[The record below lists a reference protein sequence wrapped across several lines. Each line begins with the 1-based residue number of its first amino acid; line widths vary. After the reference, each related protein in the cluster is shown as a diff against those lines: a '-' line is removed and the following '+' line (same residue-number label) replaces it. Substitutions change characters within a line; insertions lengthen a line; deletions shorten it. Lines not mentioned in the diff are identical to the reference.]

1 MTANLINFYSAKATD
16 AHYNR
21 MDTETKRYNQ
31 VLENLKTRELNEVNR
46 HNLITESI
54 SQMSANTAAKVAQV
68 QAYSAQEMAKYNRMM
83 ANIQQQRAD
92 WQERIDTI
100 RAEETE
106 RYNRVQADLEQQR
119 IDQYERLTTAAQAES
134 KRHNEVTEAQGWTN
148 SIFKGIEAITGA
160 AGIIIGKGGV
170 SGLLKAS

>member
-1 MTANLINFYSAKATD
+1 MTANLINYYSAKAAD

-31 VLENLKTRELNEVNR
+31 ALENLKTRELNEVNR

-68 QAYSAQEMAKYNRMM
+68 QAYSAQELAKYNSMM

-100 RAEETE
+100 KAEETE
-106 RYNRVQADLEQQR
+106 RYNRVQADLEQKR
-119 IDQYERLTTAAQAES
+119 IDQYERLTTAAQSES
-134 KRHNEVTEAQGWTN
+134 VRHNQVTEAQNWVN
-148 SIFKGIEAITGA
+148 MIFRGIDTISGA
-160 AGIIIGKGGV
+160 VGNVIGKGGV
-170 SGLLKAS
+170 SSLLKAS